1 MSVFWMTFLTTLVF
15 LIPNE
20 CKLWKTKAPADVSV
34 LPLSHWHNGTVFFL
48 LQWMLTIWREWESEK
63 CQHLT
68 NDSFLPNIY
77 CTNKPGSFTFL
88 INLVNGRNR
97 NTHRTNPKT
106 CGFRCLYVYYK
117 LCYFFLA
124 AFFILS
130 WFFTFECFLTPC
142 QCVIGS
148 KFPDVLLTNLNWK
161 SKFNYIT
168 YLNAN

>member
-1 MSVFWMTFLTTLVF
+1 MSVNCEKQRL
-15 LIPNE
+15 
-20 CKLWKTKAPADVSV
+20 APADVSV

-88 INLVNGRNR
+88 INLVNGTNR
-97 NTHRTNPKT
+97 DTHRTNPKT

-117 LCYFFLA
+117 LLLFFFGSFLHSVMI
-124 AFFILS
+124 FYIWMLFDTLS
-130 WFFTFECFLTPC
+130 VCDRVYISRRTFDEFELKIKVQLYNVPECQLGDKHL
-142 QCVIGS
+142 Q
-148 KFPDVLLTNLNWK
+148 LN
-161 SKFNYIT
+161 
-168 YLNAN
+168 

>member
-1 MSVFWMTFLTTLVF
+1 MSVNCEKQRL
-15 LIPNE
+15 
-20 CKLWKTKAPADVSV
+20 APADVSV

-88 INLVNGRNR
+88 INLVNGTNR
-97 NTHRTNPKT
+97 DTHRTNPKT

-117 LCYFFLA
+117 LLLFFFGSFLHSVMI
-124 AFFILS
+124 FYIWMLFDTLS
-130 WFFTFECFLTPC
+130 L
-142 QCVIGS
+142 CVIGS

-168 YLNAN
+168 YLNANSETNICSSIKW